1 MNKKPSEFVKSSYDN
16 NNSLAIDMVSD
27 FLVNKGFSIVDKE
40 EDYWIDIEAE
50 REGETL
56 LFEAEVKPRVRF
68 TSRDSFPF
76 KTVSFLSR
84 KSKWK
89 ETPFW
94 YVIVCPDTKY
104 AIFAKSEDIFKDK
117 YIENINV
124 NTSDRKGMDKFYRVP
139 KSVCIFKKIA

>member
-1 MNKKPSEFVKSSYDN
+1 MNKKPSEFVKSSYDK

-27 FLVNKGFSIVDKE
+27 FLVNKGFSIVDKK
-40 EDYWIDIEAE
+40 EDYWIDIEAKK
-50 REGETL
+50 EGATI
-56 LFEAEVKPRVRF
+56 LFEAEVKSRVKF

-76 KTVSFLSR
+76 KTVSFLAR

-104 AIFAKSEDIFKDK
+104 AIFAKSEDIFKDE

-139 KSVCIFKKIA
+139 KSVCYFKKIS

>member
-1 MNKKPSEFVKSSYDN
+1 MNKKPSEFVKSSYDK

-27 FLVNKGFSIVDKE
+27 FLVNKGFSIVDKK
-40 EDYWIDIEAE
+40 EDYWIDIEAKK
-50 REGETL
+50 EGETL
-56 LFEAEVKPRVRF
+56 LFEAEVKSRVKF

-76 KTVSFLSR
+76 KTVSFLAR
-84 KSKWK
+84 KLKWK

-104 AIFAKSEDIFKDK
+104 AIFAKSEDIFKDE

-124 NTSDRKGMDKFYRVP
+124 NTSDRKGMDKFYIVP
-139 KSVCIFKKIA
+139 KSVCYFKKIS